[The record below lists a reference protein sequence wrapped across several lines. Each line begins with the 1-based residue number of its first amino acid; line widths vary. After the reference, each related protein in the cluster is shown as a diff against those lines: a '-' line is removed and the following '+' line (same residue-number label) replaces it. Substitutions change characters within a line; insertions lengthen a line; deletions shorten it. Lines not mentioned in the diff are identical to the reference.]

1 MQVTVPIPT
10 FSRRSV
16 PVPSLSRK
24 ELMFMGGAVALG
36 VVDVLSGP
44 VAVVVAAAPLL
55 RKAVG
60 GIAGSAE
67 AAQSNGATPRRRG
80 QSRRTATTRGR
91 STARSGAATAA
102 RSSRRST
109 GDAATTAA
117 GTV

>member
-36 VVDVLSGP
+36 VVDVLSAP

-60 GIAGSAE
+60 EIAGSAE
-67 AAQSNGATPRRRG
+67 AAHSNGATPRRRG
-80 QSRRTATTRGR
+80 RRTATTRGR
-91 STARSGAATAA
+91 ATARSGAATGA

-109 GDAATTAA
+109 GDAATTAVESA
-117 GTV
+117 